1 MPELLSK
8 FYMVLA
14 SEVSSDVNIDK
25 LLLRSIGA
33 IAQPPGLRGRY
44 IGLLGDINKVYSSSA
59 GLHIENLFHVFPFF
73 PLVTGEQN
81 VCRRGKAKDQNR
93 NLHGFCQIPMQ
104 LSTANSATAG
114 VCHQDAFPLAGSLV
128 GLHLYI

>member
-81 VCRRGKAKDQNR
+81 VCRRGKIKDQNR
-93 NLHGFCQIPMQ
+93 NVHGFIQIPCNYQ
-104 LSTANSATAG
+104 RQVAQRQGYATRM
-114 VCHQDAFPLAGSLV
+114 HFPLPGRW
-128 GLHLYI
+128 